1 LAGIRRPHIKY
12 IFPTAPIKPVT
23 LNGGFQMNSWF
34 DILGLTPNAPQD
46 ENGIKQASEA
56 CRHQFFKRYFISI

>member
-1 LAGIRRPHIKY
+1 
-12 IFPTAPIKPVT
+12 
-23 LNGGFQMNSWF
+23 MNSWF